1 MELATEEGGGCC
13 CCCEGGGCA
22 EDGLEL
28 ELGGQR
34 GRGFGEYGEAL
45 DDCPQCAEGD
55 GGE

>member
-28 ELGGQR
+28 ELGGRR

-45 DDCPQCAEGD
+45 DDCPQCAESD